1 MSLES
6 ALAGDMIIVCH
17 GAMGTMLHAAGNALD
32 QALPA
37 LNLTNPAL
45 VRTIHDS
52 YISAGV
58 DIIQTNTFGA
68 SRLRLAEHGLDDRVV
83 EINQA
88 GVRIARQAAP
98 AGSGVLVA
106 GSVSPPVTVR
116 QRPRAGSS
124 ERVAALVEQ
133 IEVLASAGA
142 DLIMLETFGY
152 LDEFTEAIRVATEVA
167 GAAHI
172 PVIAQATFG
181 PDALTLSGH
190 KPADVAAAAAGAPI
204 VALGTNCTLGPQR
217 SLAVLRELS
226 EHTDLPLSFQPN
238 AGLPRRVAAA
248 RFEYD
253 VDAEYFTRY
262 VRHALEAGAAIVGGC
277 CGTTPKQLAATGAV
291 AGRYRR
297 QRQPD
302 AAAAHGAGLVTTE
315 RPPPVTLARS
325 GRQVVIAELTPPLT
339 DDADQVVDLAGQL
352 GDAGVDLISIA
363 ASRTSRDS
371 ISALDLASHVQQA
384 TGIDAIASVTTWDRT
399 IMALQ
404 ADLLGVHALGLHRIV
419 CETGTPPLAGDYPH
433 VDGIWDVDSIGLIEL
448 LAGLNQGVD
457 YYGLQ
462 LGARTGFDIGAR
474 INPGSRDLASEA
486 DRALA
491 KIAAGASFLITRP
504 VYEIA
509 GLERLLEVIEQR
521 VPVLAAIRPLESY
534 DEAEYLANEVPD
546 VTIGAA
552 TLSALERAGQSGR
565 QSARQA
571 GLELAAELAA
581 QVRELAS
588 GLVITIAR
596 DPLTTIKS
604 VLPGRA

>member
-1 MSLES
+1 MSLQS
-6 ALAGDMIIVCH
+6 GLTGDMIMVCD

-45 VRTIHDS
+45 VKTIHDS

-98 AGSGVLVA
+98 PGSGVLVA

-116 QRPRAGSS
+116 QRPRIGSG
-124 ERVAALVEQ
+124 ERVAALAEQ

-142 DLIMLETFGY
+142 DLIMLETFGH
-152 LDEFTEAIRVATEVA
+152 LDEFAEAILVATEVA

-190 KPADVAAAAAGAPI
+190 KPIDVAAAAAGAAI

-226 EHTDLPLSFQPN
+226 EHTDLPLSFLPN

-262 VRHALEAGAAIVGGC
+262 VRHALEAGATIVGGC
-277 CGTTPKQLAATGAV
+277 CGTTPKQLAATVQV
-291 AGRYRR
+291 ASRYRR

-302 AAAAHGAGLVTTE
+302 VAQALGAGLVTAE

-339 DDADQVVDLAGQL
+339 DDADQLVDLAGQL

-363 ASRTSRDS
+363 ASRTTKDR
-371 ISALDLASHVQQA
+371 ISALDLASHVQQ
-384 TGIDAIASVTTWDRT
+384 TIGIDTIASVTTWDRT

-474 INPGSRDLASEA
+474 INPGSRDLAGEA

-504 VYEIA
+504 VYEVA
-509 GLERLLEVIEQR
+509 GLERLLTVIEDR
-521 VPVLAAIRPLESY
+521 VPVLAAIRPLESF

-552 TLSALERAGQSGR
+552 TLSALERAGKSGS

-581 QVRELAS
+581 RVRDMSS

-604 VLPGRA
+604 VLPARA

>member
-6 ALAGDMIIVCH
+6 ALAGDMIMVCD

-45 VRTIHDS
+45 VRAIHDS

-68 SRLRLAEHGLDDRVV
+68 SRLRLAEHGFDDQVV

-88 GVRIARQAAP
+88 GVRIARQAAL
-98 AGSGVLVA
+98 AGRSVLVG

-116 QRPRAGSS
+116 QRPRAGSAD
-124 ERVAALVEQ
+124 RAAALAEQ

-152 LDEFTEAIRVATEVA
+152 LDEFAEAIRVATEVA
-167 GAAHI
+167 GGANI

-190 KPADVAAAAAGAPI
+190 KPADVAAAAAGAAI

-277 CGTTPKQLAATGAV
+277 CGTTPKQLAATAAV
-291 AGRYRR
+291 ARRYRR

-302 AAAAHGAGLVTTE
+302 AGQAHGDGLVTAE
-315 RPPPVTLARS
+315 RPPPVTLARA

-339 DDADQVVDLAGQL
+339 DDAGQVVDLAGQL
-352 GDAGVDLISIA
+352 GGAGVDLISIA
-363 ASRTSRDS
+363 ASQTSRDR
-371 ISALDLASHVQQA
+371 ISALELASHVQQA
-384 TGIDAIASVTTWDRT
+384 AGIDTIASVTTWDRT

-462 LGARTGFDIGAR
+462 LGAKTGFDIGAR
-474 INPGSRDLASEA
+474 INPGSRDLAGEA

-491 KIAAGASFLITRP
+491 KIAAGANFLITRP
-504 VYEIA
+504 VYEVA
-509 GLERLLEVIEQR
+509 GLEGLLAVIEGR
-521 VPVLAAIRPLESY
+521 VPVLAAIRPLESF

-546 VTIGAA
+546 VTIGTA
-552 TLSALERAGQSGR
+552 TLSALERAGQSGI

-596 DPLTTIKS
+596 DPLTTIRS
-604 VLPGRA
+604 VLAGRA